1 MLSRR
6 TVLATGCAV
15 LAGCANAQPQ
25 EAYLLELLEQKVG
38 GRLGVFMLDTDTGL
52 AQTHRGKE
60 PFGMCSTFK
69 LPLAGVVLREADA
82 GRLDLE
88 ERIAFTQADMVPHA
102 PVTSQHLA
110 QGWMTVEA
118 LAETAQ
124 KTSDNVAA
132 NLLIKRLG
140 GPEGVTAKVRE
151 IYAHGFRLD
160 RYETQMN
167 FVPPGEVRD
176 TATPEGMGL
185 IVSNLIAPEEGSTRG
200 LTPASRGTLIQ
211 WMHDTRT
218 GLKRIRAGLPREWPA
233 GDKTGTADATGMP
246 NKVNDVAAIWP
257 TFTGGPV
264 IVVAFYEAPGE
275 FEGTRNQDQ
284 EVLAEVGKL
293 AAIWIR
299 RQKGSDLRV
308 KYI

>member
-1 MLSRR
+1 VSGGVTRR
-6 TVLATGCAV
+6 AAILTAGAAVATGCAG
-15 LAGCANAQPQ
+15 APE
-25 EAYLLELLEQKVG
+25 EAYLLELLEQKSG
-38 GRLGVFMLDTDTGL
+38 GRLGVFMLDTATGL

-82 GRLDLE
+82 GRLDLS
-88 ERIAFTQADMVPHA
+88 ERIAFTQADMVPYA
-102 PVTSQHLA
+102 PVTTQHLE
-110 QGWMTVEA
+110 QGWMTAEA

-151 IYAHGFRLD
+151 IYAHGFRID

-167 FVPPGEVRD
+167 FVPAGELRD

-185 IVSNLIAPEEGSTRG
+185 IVANLLAPEEGSTRG
-200 LTPASRGTLIQ
+200 LAPASREKLIQ
-211 WMHDTRT
+211 WMVDTTT
-218 GLKRIRAGLPREWPA
+218 GAKRIRAGLPPEWRA

-257 TFTGGPV
+257 TPDSDPV
-264 IVVAFYEAPGE
+264 IVIAFYEAPGE
-275 FEGTRNQDQ
+275 FEGTRDQDQ
-284 EVLAEVGKL
+284 AVLAEVGKL

-299 RQKGSDLRV
+299 RQRG
-308 KYI
+308 I

>member
-1 MLSRR
+1 MTVVRR
-6 TVLATGCAV
+6 EFLAGAIGV
-15 LAGCANAQPQ
+15 SLAAGCASAQ
-25 EAYLLELLEQKVG
+25 EEVCLLELLEKKSG
-38 GRLGVFMLDTDTGL
+38 GRLGVFILDTATGL

-69 LPLAGVVLREADA
+69 LPLAGVVLREVDA
-82 GRLDLE
+82 GCLALD
-88 ERIAFTQADMVPHA
+88 ERIAFTQADMVNYA

-110 QGWMTVEA
+110 QGWMTVGA
-118 LAETAQ
+118 LAEAAQ

-132 NLLIKRLG
+132 NLLIRKLG

-151 IYAHGFRLD
+151 VYAHGFRLD

-167 FVPPGEVRD
+167 FVPAGEVRD
-176 TATPEGMGL
+176 SATPEGMGL
-185 IVSNLIAPEEGSTRG
+185 ILASLIAPEQGSTRG
-200 LTPASRGTLIQ
+200 LTPASRDRLVQ
-211 WMHDTRT
+211 WMVDTTT
-218 GLKRIRAGLPREWPA
+218 GAKRIRAGLPPDWRA

-257 TFTGGPV
+257 TPGGAPV

-275 FEGTRNQDQ
+275 FEGARDQDQ
-284 EVLAEVGKL
+284 AVLAEVGKL

-299 RQKGSDLRV
+299 QQRGP
-308 KYI
+308 

>member
-1 MLSRR
+1 MTVVRR
-6 TVLATGCAV
+6 AFLTGAIGASLA
-15 LAGCANAQPQ
+15 AGCASAP
-25 EAYLLELLEQKVG
+25 EGVYLLELLEKKAG
-38 GRLGVFMLDTDTGL
+38 GRLGVFILDTATGL

-82 GRLDLE
+82 GRLDLA
-88 ERIAFTQADMVPHA
+88 ERLTYTQADMVNYA
-102 PVTSQHLA
+102 PVTSRNLA

-118 LAETAQ
+118 LAEAAQ

-132 NLLIKRLG
+132 NLLLKRLG
-140 GPEGVTAKVRE
+140 GPEGFTAKVRE

-167 FVPPGEVRD
+167 FVPAGEVRD

-185 IVSNLIAPEEGSTRG
+185 IVSNLLAPEEGSTRG
-200 LTPASRGTLIQ
+200 LAPASRDKLSQ
-211 WMHDTRT
+211 WMVDTTT
-218 GLKRIRAGLPREWPA
+218 GAKRIRAGLPPEWRA

-257 TFTGGPV
+257 TPGGDPV
-264 IVVAFYEAPGE
+264 IVVSFYEAPGE
-275 FEGTRNQDQ
+275 FDGTRDQDQ
-284 EVLAEVGKL
+284 AVLAEVGKL

-299 RQKGSDLRV
+299 RQREL
-308 KYI
+308 

>member
-1 MLSRR
+1 MPVGRR
-6 TVLATGCAV
+6 DFLAGAAGV
-15 LAGCANAQPQ
+15 MLAGCAGGP
-25 EAYLLELLEQKVG
+25 EEVYLLELLERKAG
-38 GRLGVFMLDTDTGL
+38 GRLGVFILDTATGL

-82 GRLDLE
+82 GRLDLN
-88 ERIAFTQADMVPHA
+88 ERIAFTQSDMVPYA
-102 PVTSQHLA
+102 PVTTQNLA

-118 LAETAQ
+118 LAEAAQ

-176 TATPEGMGL
+176 SATPEGMGL
-185 IVSNLIAPEEGSTRG
+185 ILSNLIAPEEGSTRG
-200 LTPASRGTLIQ
+200 LAPASRDKLIQ
-211 WMHDTRT
+211 WMVDTTT
-218 GLKRIRAGLPREWPA
+218 GAKRIRAGLPPEWRA
-233 GDKTGTADATGMP
+233 GDKTGTGLATGMS

-257 TFTGGPV
+257 TPTGDPV

-275 FEGTRNQDQ
+275 FEESRDQDQ
-284 EVLAEVGKL
+284 AVLAEVGRL
-293 AAIWIR
+293 ATIWIR
-299 RQKGSDLRV
+299 QQRKL
-308 KYI
+308 

>member
-1 MLSRR
+1 MTVVRR
-6 TVLATGCAV
+6 EFLAGAIGAS
-15 LAGCANAQPQ
+15 LAAGCASAEEQVDLI
-25 EAYLLELLEQKVG
+25 ALLEKKSG
-38 GRLGVFMLDTDTGL
+38 GRLGVFVLDTATGL

-82 GRLDLE
+82 GRLDLN
-88 ERIAFTQADMVPHA
+88 ERIAFTQADMVNYA
-102 PVTSQHLA
+102 PVTSRHLA

-118 LAETAQ
+118 LAEAAQ

-132 NLLIKRLG
+132 NLLIRKLG

-151 IYAHGFRLD
+151 VYPHGFRLD

-185 IVSNLIAPEEGSTRG
+185 ILANLIAPEEGSTKG
-200 LTPASRGTLIQ
+200 LTPASRAKLEQ
-211 WMHDTRT
+211 WMVDTAT
-218 GLKRIRAGLPREWPA
+218 GAKRIRAGLPPEWRA
-233 GDKTGTADATGMP
+233 GDKTGTADAKGMP

-257 TFTGGPV
+257 TPDGDPV

-275 FEGTRNQDQ
+275 FEGTRDQDQ
-284 EVLAEVGKL
+284 AVLAEVGRL
-293 AAIWIR
+293 AAMWIAQQR
-299 RQKGSDLRV
+299 RL
-308 KYI
+308 